1 MNDKILIV
9 DDEPAIVDLIKTEL
23 EFEGYEVETAYDGQA
38 AVDKAR
44 SYAPNLIILDIMLPK
59 KNGYDACKE
68 ILGFMDVPIIL
79 LTAKS
84 DIIDKVLGLEL
95 GADDYLTKPFDNRE
109 LLARVKAH
117 LRRVQ
122 KNENNRVRNEK
133 TIKNGPLVIVP
144 DERKVAINSEEI
156 HLTPKEFDLLYLLA
170 ENIEQVFQ
178 REVLLERIWGYD
190 YYGDTRTVDMH
201 VQRIRK
207 KIDVKPY
214 KFIQTVFGVGYKMR
228 RV

>member
-23 EFEGYEVETAYDGQA
+23 EFEGYDVETAYDGQS

-44 SYAPNLIILDIMLPK
+44 SYNPNLIILDIMLPK

-109 LLARVKAH
+109 LLARIKAR

-122 KNENNRVRNEK
+122 KAQDNNTKNEK
-133 TIKNGPLVIVP
+133 IIKNGPLTIIP
-144 DERKVAINSEEI
+144 EERKVSINDKEV

-207 KIDVKPY
+207 KINVPPI